1 MTSYTSTNPS
11 SGEPRSPLF
20 GTATFSTL
28 SPTQTPYSSSRLSS
42 DRSLTPIGSSYDDTE
57 LSPPRQMR
65 RILVSPSPSSRDSD
79 TYTYSDENS
88 MEDAAEVEAA
98 LSMVDDEIAQT
109 EDALTE
115 WSRGSSSV
123 VTSSSYTGQ
132 YSATTSATP
141 ATYLSGEY
149 RSIAD
154 TLLDRERRVL
164 STISEHTENP
174 SRPTSFAQSG
184 SGQGSRPNT
193 LYVNPGENRR
203 SANLEVSASPGPSL
217 HTRAAT
223 DPSGTPTHAQG
234 RVVNV
239 PGRRAGEL
247 IAFFEEKQTSIGRD
261 SPRLYGHTRT
271 LSAPMGPR
279 SPAPRSPSPYT
290 TTMSQSM
297 STFGQTA
304 STTGYGYG
312 STTGYGTSTYGY
324 SSRPSSP
331 TKSRSGSTV
340 SSSGPITTTSSMF
353 SPPPRG
359 PASLSADSRFPPTS
373 SGTFTQTRSG
383 PSTYTGTGP
392 TTTGSYTNTNTFSSS
407 AFTTTATPTAS
418 SLRRPQTSPRS
429 PLTSVRNIVAA
440 WKERTPSLGKSVRS
454 NTASP
459 SPEHGEGLFS
469 LRRRAERGS
478 ARLRDRALSGA
489 VDESGRR
496 VDVGGG
502 YDAEMSTSGDA
513 SLSTSGVLPPPFDLS
528 ELGQFAGAGDMQEV
542 SCPFQADL
550 ILSSLSCTLS
560 HLAIHIHPRPP
571 RDDAVSTSLTCFF
584 CCAAA
589 EDRFAMVPQRAR
601 APAIQVAAVPGA
613 PVSAH
618 VAPLVDRAWRW

>member
-28 SPTQTPYSSSRLSS
+28 SQTQTPYSSSRLSS
-42 DRSLTPIGSSYDDTE
+42 ERSVTPIGSNYDSTE
-57 LSPPRQMR
+57 VSSPRQMR

-88 MEDAAEVEAA
+88 MDDAAEVEAA
-98 LSMVDDEIAQT
+98 LSMVDDEIANT

-174 SRPTSFAQSG
+174 SRPNSFAQSG
-184 SGQGSRPNT
+184 SGQGSRPVT
-193 LYVNPGENRR
+193 QYSNPGENRR
-203 SANLEVSASPGPSL
+203 SANLDGRVSPTLPSF
-217 HTRAAT
+217 HARAAT
-223 DPSGTPTHAQG
+223 DPSGTPGANTPG
-234 RVVNV
+234 RAVNV

-247 IAFFEEKQTSIGRD
+247 IAFFEEKQTASGRD

-297 STFGQTA
+297 STFGHTA

-324 SSRPSSP
+324 GSRPSSP
-331 TKSRSGSTV
+331 TKSRAGSSV
-340 SSSGPITTTSSMF
+340 SSSGPIPSSSYLM

-359 PASLSADSRFPPTS
+359 TPSLSSDSRFFPST

-383 PSTYTGTGP
+383 PSTFTATGP
-392 TTTGSYTNTNTFSSS
+392 TTTGTYTNTNTFSSS
-407 AFTTTATPTAS
+407 GFTTTATPTAS

-454 NTASP
+454 NNTSP
-459 SPEHGEGLFS
+459 SPTQGEGLFS
-469 LRRRAERGS
+469 LRRRAERGN
-478 ARLRDRALSGA
+478 ARLRDRAFSGL
-489 VDESGRR
+489 DESGRR
-496 VDVGGG
+496 VEGGG
-502 YDAEMSTSGDA
+502 YDGEMSTSGDA
-513 SLSTSGVLPPPFDLS
+513 SLSASGVLPPAFDLS
-528 ELGQFAGAGDMQEV
+528 ELGQYAGASDAQEV
-542 SCPFQADL
+542 SGSDL
-550 ILSSLSCTLS
+550 IFS
-560 HLAIHIHPRPP
+560 HPP
-571 RDDAVSTSLTCFF
+571 T
-584 CCAAA
+584 
-589 EDRFAMVPQRAR
+589 
-601 APAIQVAAVPGA
+601 
-613 PVSAH
+613 
-618 VAPLVDRAWRW
+618 